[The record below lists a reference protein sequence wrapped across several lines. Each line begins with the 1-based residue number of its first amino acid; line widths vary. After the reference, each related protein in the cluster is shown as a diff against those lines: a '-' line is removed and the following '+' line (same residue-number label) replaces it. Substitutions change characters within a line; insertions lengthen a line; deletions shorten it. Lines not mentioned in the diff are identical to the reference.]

1 MGRRSG
7 RGMLEPPTCGGARP
21 VARPRGFSV
30 RSLRNTVVEDERGRS
45 LFPMGLHLCRFTRT
59 QCGGAFAFFSGV
71 TAKQMPEKATTV
83 ICVPKRAEQS
93 GRNFEIDHDVRLRV
107 SRAPKRVLHFFHVL
121 LFFTVSGIRP
131 RGRSPQCFHLEIVAA
146 SRTK

>member
-1 MGRRSG
+1 MGT
-7 RGMLEPPTCGGARP
+7 PWGAPLGFPRL
-21 VARPRGFSV
+21 RGFSV
-30 RSLRNTVVEDERGRS
+30 RSLRNPVVEDERGRG

-107 SRAPKRVLHFFHVL
+107 SRAPKRVLHFSCTSFLHCQWD
-121 LFFTVSGIRP
+121 TPSGAL
-131 RGRSPQCFHLEIVAA
+131 SSVF
-146 SRTK
+146 SS